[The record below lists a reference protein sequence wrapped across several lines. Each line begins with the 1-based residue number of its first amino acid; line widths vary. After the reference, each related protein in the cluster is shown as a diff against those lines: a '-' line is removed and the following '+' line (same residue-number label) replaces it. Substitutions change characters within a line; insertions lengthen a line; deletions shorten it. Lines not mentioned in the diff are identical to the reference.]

1 MMLEIIP
8 PPPPELP
15 PPEVVASE
23 TLADP
28 SYMVVANKIIGIIIR
43 RIVAIPINVGIRFSK
58 TACPQRPF
66 RLSFAWRFNSAEDCM
81 IFPSFSLITPIY
93 HVSKNIS
100 VIMFF
105 FFLLFIKKG

>member
-1 MMLEIIP
+1 MVRSDLFVHVKYQDKSKKYPLMNKALMMLEIIP

-43 RIVAIPINVGIRFSK
+43 RIAALV
-58 TACPQRPF
+58 Q
-66 RLSFAWRFNSAEDCM
+66 LW
-81 IFPSFSLITPIY
+81 L
-93 HVSKNIS
+93 
-100 VIMFF
+100 
-105 FFLLFIKKG
+105 FLLTD